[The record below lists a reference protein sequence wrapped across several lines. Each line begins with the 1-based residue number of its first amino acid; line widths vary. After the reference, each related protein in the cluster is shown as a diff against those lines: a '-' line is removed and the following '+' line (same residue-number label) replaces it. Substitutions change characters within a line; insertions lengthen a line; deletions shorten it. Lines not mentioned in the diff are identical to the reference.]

1 MVVAGNTL
9 VKVPWTVALETGMNK
24 QTLLQEIVGMGTIGM
39 ANLLLTEGETAEGV
53 RTVGA
58 VDVAGGVRDC

>member
-9 VKVPWTVALETGMNK
+9 VKVPRTAALEMGMNK

-39 ANLLLTEGETAEGV
+39 ANLLLTEVETAEGV